1 MSLKPLMFDLDGTLF
16 QAHKLSLTAYGRTF
30 EKLQRQGF
38 CKQTPDEDVLKKTYG
53 MTEKEIWTMLLPT
66 ASPEVQKMAARWTEQ
81 EELENLRQGQGAL
94 YPRAMS
100 TLEKLK
106 SRGHQLYIVSN
117 GGQDYVHGVC
127 DAFNLTP
134 LFSGLYSAGQYGTDS
149 KSQLLE
155 LAVQREHLAPG
166 MMIGDRDSDV
176 AAGTGNGFVTVGC
189 CYGYG
194 HRDELQ
200 GADFLID
207 DISAVVALVCRE
219 PVA

>member
-1 MSLKPLMFDLDGTLF
+1 VRLKPLMFDLDGTLF

-30 EKLQRQGF
+30 EKLLNQGL
-38 CKQTPDEDVLKKTYG
+38 CPEMPRESVLKKTYG
-53 MTEKEIWTMLLPT
+53 MTEKEIWTMLLPS

-81 EELENLRQGQGAL
+81 GELENLRQGQGEL
-94 YPRAMS
+94 YPRALA
-100 TLEKLK
+100 TLQELK
-106 SRGHQLYIVSN
+106 ARGHGLYIVSN
-117 GGQDYVHGVC
+117 GGRDYVKAVC
-127 DAFNLTP
+127 DAFCLTP
-134 LFSGLYSAGQYGTDS
+134 LLSGIYSAGQYGTDS

-155 LAVQREHLAPG
+155 LAVRREHLNPG
-166 MMIGDRDSDV
+166 MMIGDRGSDV
-176 AAGTGNGFVTVGC
+176 AAGKDNGFMTVGC

-207 DISAVVALVCRE
+207 DISQVVAVVSRE